1 MEAIIPA
8 SMPENITCPRCFFTI
23 SSAAPVQ
30 FCPRCGLKDVATIA
44 SDTAPLDIH
53 CDGRLYRVEGRLA
66 IGSISTIYRCRFDEG
81 RRPFEGVFKIARE
94 PMSNALVANESQVLR
109 HLHQSDHDKRFA
121 PFLPTVRHSFAYG
134 TDTPRQAN
142 VLTLHDLIHSP
153 DDLYTLGEVRAFHD
167 KGLDGRDVAWIWRR
181 LLNILG
187 FAHSTG
193 VVHGAV
199 LPMHVL
205 IEPKD
210 HKLVLIDWCF
220 ATWPGDPPKSIA
232 LTGGYDAWYK
242 RDGASSRPPTPAV
255 DVAFGARCM
264 IELLGGNAI
273 EGTVPPTIEPGLAR
287 HFERCLGGNADA
299 WKMLEDFDRLIE
311 AMWGPRKFRELPMPS
326 KRKNVQR

>member
-1 MEAIIPA
+1 
-8 SMPENITCPRCFFTI
+8 MPETFTCPRCFLTI
-23 SSAAPVQ
+23 SSSAPPQ

-53 CDGRLYRVEGRLA
+53 CDGRLYRVEDRID
-66 IGSISTIYRCRFDEG
+66 IGSICTLYRCRFEED
-81 RRPFEGVFKIARE
+81 RRSVEGVFKIARE
-94 PMSNALVANESQVLR
+94 PMSNTLVVNESKVLR
-109 HLHQSDHDKRFA
+109 HLHPSDAEKRFS

-134 TDTPRQAN
+134 SDVPRQAN
-142 VLTLHDLIHSP
+142 VLTLHEEIRSP
-153 DDLYTLGEVRAFHD
+153 DELYTLGEVRAAYP

-187 FAHSTG
+187 FVHASG

-205 IEPKD
+205 IEPKE

-220 ATWPGDPPKSIA
+220 ASWPGEAAKPVAI
-232 LTGGYDAWYK
+232 TGGYDAWYK
-242 RDGASSRPPTPAV
+242 RDGAAMRPPTRSV

-264 IELLGGNAI
+264 IELLGGNPL
-273 EGTVPPTIEPGLAR
+273 ETTVPSTIEPGLTR
-287 HFERCLGGNADA
+287 HFERCLGGTADA

-311 AMWGPRKFRELPMPS
+311 AMWGRRRFRELPMPQ
-326 KRKNVQR
+326 KRKNLQR

>member
-1 MEAIIPA
+1 
-8 SMPENITCPRCFFTI
+8 MPESFTCPKCFFTI
-23 SSAAPVQ
+23 SSPAPVH

-53 CDGRLYRVEGRLA
+53 CDGRLYRVENRLA
-66 IGSISTIYRCRFDEG
+66 IGSICTIYRCRFDQG
-81 RRPFEGVFKIARE
+81 RRTVEGVFKIARE
-94 PMSNALVANESQVLR
+94 SISNALVANECLVLR
-109 HLHQSDHDKRFA
+109 HLHWADSQNRFT
-121 PFLPTVRHSFAYG
+121 PFLPLVQHSFDYG
-134 TDTPRQAN
+134 SDSPRRAN
-142 VLTLHDLIHSP
+142 VLTLHDEMGSP
-153 DDLYTLGEVRAFHD
+153 DELYTLGEVRFTHPN
-167 KGLDGRDVAWIWRR
+167 GLQGPDVAWIWRR

-187 FAHSTG
+187 FVHSAG

-205 IEPKD
+205 IEPEQ
-210 HKLVLIDWCF
+210 HRLVLIDWCF
-220 ATWPGDPPKSIA
+220 ASSPNQPANTVQI
-232 LTGGYDAWYK
+232 TGGYDAWYK
-242 RDGASSRPPTPAV
+242 RDGASTRPPTPAV

-264 IELLGGNAI
+264 IDLLGGNPL

-311 AMWGPRKFRELPMPS
+311 AMWGPRKFRELPMPP